1 MKPSNPI
8 TPSDNGA
15 LHLLGRIEAAFQKA
29 GISTCYQS
37 VGEIIATDEDSAA
50 FIREVLTDSEYT
62 SPQED
67 SPIYQFAKSRAQHS
81 VLTFFVGLVFLEFCD
96 FEQMIARDV
105 LKSEDRA
112 DVVRLWMLTAL
123 YHDWGYHS
131 EDVSDPDLDYAKIV
145 KYPLLTDAYEEE
157 WLHPIRDFSLGH
169 QHILAYTY
177 DEIMTY
183 DRYARDYHAGN
194 NSDKEKVDHGI
205 LGGVKIFDRLA
216 KRIRK
221 DVPEARADS
230 TEKRLCFAKIACLT
244 IAQHNIFKSSSAESD
259 LRYGDALKKL
269 HSTSDFR
276 INMDTPLLL
285 LLSLVDTFEC
295 IKRFGQSKNERAY
308 LQKNTILQSI
318 ALEVSP
324 DSITIDY
331 TALAGKIQDKDDS
344 LRDCFNGYKRGICG
358 IGSWTAFA
366 AERVSEERIVI
377 QLKA

>member
-96 FEQMIARDV
+96 FEQMIARNV

-131 EDVSDPDLDYAKIV
+131 EDVSDPNLDYAKIV
-145 KYPLLTDAYEEE
+145 KYSLLTDAYEEE
-157 WLHPIRDFSLGH
+157 WLRPIKGFSLGH

-177 DEIMTY
+177 DEIMAY

-194 NSDKEKVDHGI
+194 NDKEKVDHGI
-205 LGGVKIFDRLA
+205 LSGVKIFDRLV
-216 KRIRK
+216 KRIKK
-221 DVPEARADS
+221 DVSETHADYA
-230 TEKRLCFAKIACLT
+230 EKRLCFAKIACLT

-269 HSTSDFR
+269 YSTSDFR
-276 INMDTPLLL
+276 ISMDTPLLL

-295 IKRFGQSKNERAY
+295 IKRFGQSKNERSY

-318 ALEVSP
+318 ALEVSL
-324 DSITIDY
+324 DSIAIDY
-331 TALAGKIQDKDDS
+331 TALVGKIQDKDDS
-344 LRDCFNGYKRGICG
+344 LRDCFNGYKSGLCG

-366 AERVSEERIVI
+366 AQRVSEEHIVI